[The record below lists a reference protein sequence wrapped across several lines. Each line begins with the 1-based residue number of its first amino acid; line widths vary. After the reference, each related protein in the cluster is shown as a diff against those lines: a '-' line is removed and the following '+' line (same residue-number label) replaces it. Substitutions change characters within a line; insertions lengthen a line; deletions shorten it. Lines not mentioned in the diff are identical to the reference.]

1 MKLNGFTLV
10 ELVVVIVVLAILAVV
25 ATPKFIGLSS
35 EAKIEAINQIQAS
48 TKTAN
53 SLVYAKSQMPSLSSQ
68 AVSGRSDLLDIDVD
82 GDGTID
88 TRLLRGYLDNTD
100 IEKWLELDDIFVISI
115 KGYISPTLAMMI
127 TATARSLTTNAISAI
142 NKPMKPVVRNT
153 PLMKPVVNR

>member
-100 IEKWLELDDIFVISI
+100 IEKWLELDDIFVIEYQGI
-115 KGYISPTLAMMI
+115 HFTYIGYDDNGDGKVTDDQCYFRYQQANETSGPQY
-127 TATARSLTTNAISAI
+127 TTNE
-142 NKPMKPVVRNT
+142 T
-153 PLMKPVVNR
+153 GC